1 MESNNIIDVIST
13 TINTIFSNLFSSIDN
28 ELYGIIDDI
37 IFIDK
42 DIITDSH
49 FENIIGSNASEG
61 ILLICNALI
70 IGVLLYYGISLLFS
84 HLTFSENIRPTA
96 FIFRVIIFSILLNFS
111 PFICELLIELIS
123 NISTAIRN
131 IGEVLFNKEICFSSL
146 IQQLNNV
153 ITLNSADFNIFSL
166 NGLLKGFISIGLLNL
181 IFTYSLRYIMIK
193 IFTLLAPFAFLSLL
207 LNNTKWFFTTW
218 LRAFLSLLFMQILI
232 SLVLVITFSFNF
244 SSNDLLSKILIL
256 GSIYAIIKANTFI
269 KEIMG
274 GISTDVSLNINKL
287 RGGLS

>member
-123 NISTAIRN
+123 NISIAIRN

-207 LNNTKWFFTTW
+207 LNNTRWFFTTW

-274 GISTDVSLNINKL
+274 GISTDVSLNFNKL
-287 RGGLS
+287 RGGAS

>member
-111 PFICELLIELIS
+111 PFICELLIELVS

-207 LNNTKWFFTTW
+207 LNNTRWFFTTW

>member
-84 HLTFSENIRPTA
+84 HLTFSENIRPVA

-123 NISTAIRN
+123 NISIAIRN

-207 LNNTKWFFTTW
+207 LNNTRWFFTTW

-274 GISTDVSLNINKL
+274 GISTDVSLNFNKL
-287 RGGLS
+287 RGGAS